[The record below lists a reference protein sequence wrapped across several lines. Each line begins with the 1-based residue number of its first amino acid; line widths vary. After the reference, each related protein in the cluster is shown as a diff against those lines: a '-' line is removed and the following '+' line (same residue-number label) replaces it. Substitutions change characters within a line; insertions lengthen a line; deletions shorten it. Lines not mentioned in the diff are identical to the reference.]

1 MSLSQRMSRWG
12 SRCVALAAGVAMCG
26 GLRALDAQATPFGGT
41 GTIYYGSYDKF
52 IRVIDEATLTVR
64 DSMPVKIGIPIGL
77 QLSQDRSKIYAMDA
91 AYQHV
96 EIFDLARRTSVGS
109 FTLNDGPL
117 QVRIGGMN
125 VDPLDR
131 YAILF
136 VRTAR
141 KRADRWEI
149 GRPTLLRYD
158 LAKRAVT
165 DTLKWPDGQEREG
178 VQILF
183 SPDGKNMFFFTDED
197 ILVYDAATLKQVD
210 KWDLQRS
217 VDDGFGNFG
226 YGFPFSLYDE
236 VGIST
241 GLFRTTDPI
250 NRRSLMGVARVDMTQ
265 RSVDYYTLGPSD
277 GVSFALAPGRKKAY
291 GLKSQIGAYQFW
303 VYDLENRRVERRV
316 EFEGRPRMGL
326 AVSTS
331 GNQLYIHT
339 AGATIDVYDANTLQQ
354 VRTATFRS
362 DMTRLL
368 VVPPSR

>member
-1 MSLSQRMSRWG
+1 MSAPR
-12 SRCVALAAGVAMCG
+12 RCLRVAVLAGLVTSVAASS
-26 GLRALDAQATPFGGT
+26 LPAQAAPFGGK
-41 GTIYYGSYDKF
+41 GTLYYGAYDKF

-64 DSMPVKIGIPIGL
+64 DSMPVKVGIPIGL
-77 QLSQDRSKIYAMDA
+77 QLSQDRTRMYALDA
-91 AYQHV
+91 AFQHFEV
-96 EIFDLARRTSVGS
+96 FDLARRTSLGTY
-109 FTLNDGPL
+109 TLNDGPL
-117 QVRIGGMN
+117 QVRIGGLN
-125 VDPLDR
+125 IDPLDR

-141 KRADRWEI
+141 KRQDRWEI

-165 DTLKWPDGQEREG
+165 DTIKWPDGQEREG

-183 SPDGKNMFFFTDED
+183 SPDGKYMYFFTDED

-217 VDDGFGNFG
+217 VDDGLGSFGF
-226 YGFPFSLYDE
+226 GFPFSLYDD

-241 GLFRTTDPI
+241 GLFRTTDPV
-250 NRRSLMGVARVDMTQ
+250 NRRSLMGVARVDLAQ
-265 RSVDYYTLGPSD
+265 RTVDYYTLGPSD
-277 GVSFALAPGRKKAY
+277 GVGFALAPDRKKAY
-291 GLKSQIGAYQFW
+291 GLKQQIGNYQFW

-316 EFEGRPRMGL
+316 DFEGRPRMGL
-326 AVSTS
+326 SVSTA
-331 GNQLYIHT
+331 GNQLYVHT
-339 AGATIDVYDANTLQQ
+339 AGATIDVYDASTLQH

-368 VVPPSR
+368 VVPPAR